1 MPTPIESADQMT
13 IGASSGGKHWTQAE
27 VESRQA
33 AAEGLKRKRVRLEVP
48 DWLDEDAKKVWA
60 SIRRKLWGIQLLDN
74 LDTEMLAIYCDAVVH
89 YHKASKLLHDPKHV
103 TAEEE
108 VKSAQA
114 WARIVSAYAEKLG
127 LSPNARAR
135 LAKKKAEKMLD
146 EFGDTFG

>member
-13 IGASSGGKHWTQAE
+13 IGAGAGGKHWTRAE

-33 AAEGLKRKRVRLEVP
+33 AADGLKRKWVSLRVP
-48 DWLDEDAKKVWA
+48 DWLGEDAKKVWA
-60 SIRRKLWGIQLLDN
+60 STRRKLQGIELLDN

-89 YHKASKLLHDPKHV
+89 YRNASKMLHDPKHI

-135 LAKKKAEKMLD
+135 LAKKKAEKIQD
-146 EFGDTFG
+146 NFGDTFG